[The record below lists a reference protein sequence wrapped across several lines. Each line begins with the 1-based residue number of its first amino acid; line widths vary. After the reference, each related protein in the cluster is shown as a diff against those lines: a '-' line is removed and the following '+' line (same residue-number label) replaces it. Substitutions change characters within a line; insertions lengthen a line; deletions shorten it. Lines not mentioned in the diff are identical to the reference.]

1 MKKPG
6 RPSPAMIVAC
16 VALIAAL
23 GGTAVAAK
31 TITGKKAKKIANT
44 QITKR
49 QGKLNVKSAKTADSA
64 TTADSAKNVYFA
76 TVDYDDATP
85 TVLSGTPG
93 ITGNGETIQGTP
105 RLDFP
110 RDMDP
115 CSITATP
122 FNGGGTQNEI
132 AMRRSTTSDG
142 SIVRLALWRTDNNNS
157 IRSDFSIVA
166 VCP

>member
-1 MKKPG
+1 MKKRG

-31 TITGKKAKKIANT
+31 TLTAKKAKKIANT

-64 TTADSAKNVYFA
+64 KNVLFA

-85 TVLSGTPG
+85 EVTSGTPG
-93 ITGNGETIQGTP
+93 IVGNGETIQGTP

-110 RDMDP
+110 RDMDA
-115 CSITATP
+115 CSITANP
-122 FNGGGTQNEI
+122 YNGGGTQNEI
-132 AMRRSTTSDG
+132 AIRRSTTSAG
-142 SIVRLALWRTDNNNS
+142 SIVRLAMWRTDNNNS
-157 IRSDFSIVA
+157 VRSDFSLVA